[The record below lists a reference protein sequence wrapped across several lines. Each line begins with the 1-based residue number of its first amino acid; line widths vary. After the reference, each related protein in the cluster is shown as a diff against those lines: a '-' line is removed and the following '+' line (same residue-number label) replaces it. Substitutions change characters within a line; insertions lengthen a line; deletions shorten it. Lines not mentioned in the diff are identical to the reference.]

1 MKLKLPGLLLL
12 LSSAAYAQTSVA
24 TASDEQQP
32 VYVTL
37 TPAGSDTGIDERC
50 RMLIHITHFSEG
62 RFMGYRYKDQAFLIA
77 CDDEHNAGILA
88 QKISTLYKDANVQQL
103 GHLRSYINEGFNDV
117 EKRVI
122 DPDPTFPFLYITED
136 PWLSN
141 LSYEIEKKK
150 WMAEHPDSEWAKA
163 NAPKK

>member
-1 MKLKLPGLLLL
+1 MKLTLPGLFLL

-24 TASDEQQP
+24 PAHDEQGP
-32 VYVTL
+32 VYVML
-37 TPAGSDTGIDERC
+37 APAGTDTGLDQRC
-50 RMLIHITHFSEG
+50 RMLITITHFAEG
-62 RFMGYRYKDQAFLIA
+62 RFVGYRYKDQALLIA
-77 CDDEHNAGILA
+77 CDDDSKAGIVE
-88 QKISTLYKDANVQQL
+88 QKITALYKDAKVQKL
-103 GHLRSYINEGFNDV
+103 GHLRSYINIGFNDV
-117 EKRVI
+117 EQRTI

-163 NAPKK
+163 NSPKK